1 MSYKPVWY
9 INGGRDCLEGDE
21 AVEYLRNLLD
31 DVLKLREK
39 ILQVLDLSVRN
50 INHYQI
56 KEGNDFETMY
66 ENYSEICDICGWVG
80 IELEMLLN
88 DDINPVIWPDVYDEL
103 LGADDIRQSNE
114 YECTKKDMLYDMAD
128 DEDDN

>member
-50 INHYQI
+50 INHY
-56 KEGNDFETMY
+56 
-66 ENYSEICDICGWVG
+66 
-80 IELEMLLN
+80 
-88 DDINPVIWPDVYDEL
+88 
-103 LGADDIRQSNE
+103 
-114 YECTKKDMLYDMAD
+114 
-128 DEDDN
+128 